1 MTAEE
6 LWNKLRESSKDK
18 PLTSDEFA
26 KVTALEKPLI
36 EKVYRRWVEMGR
48 LYCENDEYFFTETEE
63 PAEEIIQEEPEA
75 ADNVVTEDD
84 KPVEQPVKVSKPVK
98 TRKPRTK
105 KAPQSEKKY
114 PLKNLMKI
122 IVFCIGIIL
131 MITSIHFTHD
141 FNKLGMTKIW
151 AVCLSV
157 SIVSFMCFAFTI
169 RSYMKGKFNRTAVII
184 LWSLGL
190 LYSVFTAVSGQYNSF
205 RKYNE
210 TDTSST
216 DTQRKDLINEQ
227 LSELQSRYDEI
238 SYLRG
243 LEKDYTLNPDLKV
256 ENPQTWALIKS
267 GVIELKELETKINI
281 LQEQRYSLVDNTTV
295 LNTTVYH
302 WLGET
307 TGIDSDII
315 QLIIILF
322 PALFMDLCST
332 LCLSFALAKED

>member
-84 KPVEQPVKVSKPVK
+84 KPVEQPVTVSKSVK

-267 GVIELKELETKINI
+267 GVTELKELETKINT

>member
-6 LWNKLRESSKDK
+6 LWNKLKESSNDK
-18 PLTSDEFA
+18 PLSVDEF
-26 KVTALEKPLI
+26 TALTGLEKPLI
-36 EKVYRRWVEMGR
+36 EKIYRRWLAMGNIV
-48 LYCENDEYFFTETEE
+48 LNDNEYEFAEKPVEE
-63 PAEEIIQEEPEA
+63 PVVEEPETIEEPPKE
-75 ADNVVTEDD
+75 NV
-84 KPVEQPVKVSKPVK
+84 PVPESIPEPKPVK
-98 TRKPRTK
+98 PRKPRTK
-105 KAPQSEKKY
+105 KTPQPEKKY
-114 PLKNLMKI
+114 PLKTLMKI
-122 IVFCIGIIL
+122 IVFFIGLIL

-141 FNKLGMTKIW
+141 FNKLGMTKVW

-169 RSYMKGKFNRTAVII
+169 RSYMKGKFNRTAVIV

-216 DTQRKDLINEQ
+216 DTERKDLINEQ

-267 GVIELKELETKINI
+267 GVIELKELETKINT